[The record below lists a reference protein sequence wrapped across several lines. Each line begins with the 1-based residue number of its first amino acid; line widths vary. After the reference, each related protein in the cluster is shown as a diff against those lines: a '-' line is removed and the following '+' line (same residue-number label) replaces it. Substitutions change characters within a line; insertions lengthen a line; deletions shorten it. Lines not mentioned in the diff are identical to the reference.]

1 MESTELTRQD
11 VHIRAHNIGGI
22 DQAEV
27 TLPPGVT
34 VLSGRNATNR
44 TSFLQAIM
52 AGLGSEKPSLKGD
65 ADEGRVELEFGDQ
78 TCTRTLT
85 RRGDTVVFDGDP
97 YLEDPQL
104 ADMFAFLLE
113 NNEVRR
119 AVERG
124 DDLREIIMRPID
136 TDRIEAE
143 IAEREREK
151 NEIDDRIEEFERL
164 ESELPDLEA
173 ERTGIQ
179 EKLAEAREERE
190 AVQAEIDELDA
201 DLEESRSRK
210 EDIEQ
215 AFQNLRE
222 ARSELED
229 VEFDVEAER
238 TSLDELEAERESLE
252 ETLAESEEAERD
264 PEAIA
269 DRIAD
274 ARRRKRALDDTL
286 GELQSVISFNEE
298 MLDGDGLDLDLN
310 GDPTGDD
317 GAVTDQLVDES
328 EQTVCWTC
336 GSEVERDRIAETV
349 DLLSEIRKEKLDER
363 NEIRSRIDELSSER
377 SEIERSRRERER
389 AERRLDEI
397 ESEIEATQE
406 RIDELESARE
416 EQAEVVE
423 ELEDETERVGEGD
436 YDEVIEK
443 HRRANELELRI
454 ERLESE
460 LEGVEGRIQ
469 EREDAVA
476 DVEGLEEEREQI
488 AEELTELRTR
498 VDRIEED
505 AVESFNDH
513 MDAVLDILQYENIE
527 RIWIERRERE
537 VREGRRKV
545 TRPEFDLHIIR
556 STDDGQSYRDTVDHL
571 SESEREVTGLVFA
584 LAGYLVHDVYEEL
597 PFIVLDSLEAID
609 SDRIARVVD
618 YLEEHAEYFVVA
630 LLPEDAEALSEDR
643 NYVEELAA

>member
-1 MESTELTRQD
+1 MESPELSEQD
-11 VHIRAHNIGGI
+11 VHVRARNIGGI
-22 DQAEV
+22 DEADV

-65 ADEGRVELEFGDQ
+65 ADEGRVELQIGDR

-85 RRGDTVVFDGDP
+85 RRGETVVFDGDP
-97 YLEDPQL
+97 YLDDPQL

-136 TDRIEAE
+136 TDRIESE
-143 IAEREREK
+143 IRELEREK
-151 NEIDDRIEEFERL
+151 NEIDDQIREFERL

-173 ERTGIQ
+173 ERREIS
-179 EKLAEAREERE
+179 EDLESAREELAE
-190 AVQAEIDELDA
+190 VQAEIDDLDT

-210 EDIEQ
+210 EDIEA
-215 AFQNLRE
+215 AFQRLRE

-229 VEFDVEAER
+229 VEFDIEAEQ
-238 TSLDELEAERESLE
+238 TSLDELENEREELE
-252 ETLAESEEAERD
+252 YTLETTERREKD
-264 PEAIA
+264 PDAI
-269 DRIAD
+269 DERIAD

-286 GELQSVISFNEE
+286 SELQSVISFNEE
-298 MLDGDGLDLDLN
+298 MLEGNGLDLDLEAN
-310 GDPTGDD
+310 ASSDG
-317 GAVTDQLVDES
+317 GAVTDQLVEEGDEI
-328 EQTVCWTC
+328 VCWTC
-336 GSEVERDRIAETV
+336 GSEVERDRVAQTV
-349 DLLSEIRKEKLDER
+349 EMLGRIRKEKLDER
-363 NEIRSRIDELSSER
+363 NEIRNRIDELSSER
-377 SEIERSRRERER
+377 SEIRESRRELER
-389 AERRLDEI
+389 AESRLEEVEARI
-397 ESEIEATQE
+397 ETTRE
-406 RIDELESARE
+406 RIDELEDARDD
-416 EQAEVVE
+416 QAETVE
-423 ELEDETERVGEGD
+423 ELEEETKNVGEGD
-436 YDEVIEK
+436 YDEVLEK

-454 ERLESE
+454 ERLESD
-460 LEGVEGRIQ
+460 LADVDGRIE
-469 EREDAVA
+469 EREDATA
-476 DVEGLEEEREQI
+476 DRDRLKEKRENISDQ
-488 AEELTELRTR
+488 LTELRTR

-513 MDAVLDILQYENIE
+513 MDAVLDILQYDNIE

-556 STDDGQSYRDTVDHL
+556 STASGESYRDTVDHL

-609 SDRIARVVD
+609 SDRIARIVD
-618 YLEEHAEYFVVA
+618 YLEDHAEYFVVA

-643 NYVEELAA
+643 NYVEELTA